1 MAYKRFRTAGL
12 IASSPK
18 DAIDKR
24 VVRLFENMTGQRE
37 CVDGTIRGEK
47 GRLIVWLNRWESETV
62 EVYRL

>member
-24 VVRLFENMTGQRE
+24 VVRLLKMRPDNESAWVAQFEE
-37 CVDGTIRGEK
+37 
-47 GRLIVWLNRWESETV
+47 
-62 EVYRL
+62 